1 MATPSEISTELR
13 RILAA
18 YPQHAAKLPSQ
29 SLTAMLEVW
38 QSDLAD
44 LPADLLAMAC
54 RNHRERSQWLP
65 SIAEIRSSAVSLM
78 RQASPA
84 DQDWNDAYAEL
95 QRMIRRIGY
104 TGTPEWNNPAL
115 AQTVKTMGGWWAVC
129 QNDDP
134 EGVFRAQFR
143 DTYQIVIARMEQ
155 KVQQSST
162 VREFIGAM
170 SANALTALPE
180 PDSAQV
186 IADVA
191 RRLAS
196 PERDMRTE
204 FEELG
209 Y

>member
-18 YPQHAAKLPSQ
+18 YPQHAAKLPAQ

-44 LPADLLAMAC
+44 LPADLLTMAC

-65 SIAEIRSSAVSLM
+65 SIAEIRASAVSLM

-84 DQDWNDAYAEL
+84 ADDWNDAYAEL
-95 QRMIRRIGY
+95 QRQILRIGY
-104 TGTPEWNNPAL
+104 TGIPEWSNPAL

-143 DTYQIVIARMEQ
+143 DTYQIVIGRMERN
-155 KVQQSST
+155 VQQSSA
-162 VREFIGAM
+162 VRDFIASMTTDG
-170 SANALTALPE
+170 LTALPE
-180 PDSAQV
+180 P
-186 IADVA
+186 
-191 RRLAS
+191 
-196 PERDMRTE
+196 ERNMIRTV
-204 FEELG
+204 EELE

>member
-1 MATPSEISTELR
+1 MATPSEISAELR

-18 YPQHAAKLPSQ
+18 YPQHAARLEPQ
-29 SLTAMLEVW
+29 SVTAMLEVW

-95 QRMIRRIGY
+95 QRQILRIGY

-115 AQTVKTMGGWWAVC
+115 AQTVKTMGGWWSVC
-129 QNDDP
+129 QNEDP

-143 DTYQIVIARMEQ
+143 DTYNIVIARMEQ
-155 KVQQSST
+155 KVQQSSM

-170 SANALTALPE
+170 SADTLTALPE
-180 PDSAQV
+180 PRAADV

-196 PERDMRTE
+196 PERDMITTD
-204 FEELG
+204 EEIG
-209 Y
+209 F